1 MDEEEED
8 LSGLH
13 PGALLYRSAAL
24 QNFPVMA
31 DALAHGADVNWVNMA
46 EESSTPLI
54 QAVSAN
60 ALAACEF
67 LLQNGAN
74 VNQADS
80 NGRGPLHH
88 ATILGH
94 TGLVCL
100 FLKRGADYNAK
111 DKNDK
116 DPITIAVDN
125 ANADIVT
132 LLRIAKMNK
141 EMREMDGAFGQ
152 SGDETYQDI
161 FRDFS
166 HMASNNPEKLK
177 RRSADPKF

>member
-1 MDEEEED
+1 MSPDWVEDEEED

-54 QAVSAN
+54 QAVSVN

-67 LLQNGAN
+67 LLQNSAN

-94 TGLVCL
+94 TGYDPHAHRHTYDGPMLL
-100 FLKRGADYNAK
+100 HDGPHK
-111 DKNDK
+111 DQ
-116 DPITIAVDN
+116 T
-125 ANADIVT
+125 T
-132 LLRIAKMNK
+132 
-141 EMREMDGAFGQ
+141 
-152 SGDETYQDI
+152 
-161 FRDFS
+161 
-166 HMASNNPEKLK
+166 
-177 RRSADPKF
+177 